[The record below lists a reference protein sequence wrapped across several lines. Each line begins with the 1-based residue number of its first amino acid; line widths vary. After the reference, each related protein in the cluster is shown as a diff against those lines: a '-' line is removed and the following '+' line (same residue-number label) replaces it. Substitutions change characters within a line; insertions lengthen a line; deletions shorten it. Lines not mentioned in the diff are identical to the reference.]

1 MEFTPERIGRI
12 DFFADLSPEQCAKI
26 AEILRVETV
35 ERDHPVIEDGA
46 SGDTFYLLLQGQVE
60 ISKNLFVMTSGGG
73 ISRARRTIIRLES
86 KDPPPDPK
94 PPERPGV
101 LTISGD
107 FAFGEMAL
115 FDPESKRSADVIAT
129 TRCTLGVIDNE
140 SFVRVVESDIEIG
153 SRVYKRIS
161 AKLSGDLSRA
171 NQDVLNLTTALSFAL
186 HR

>member
-1 MEFTPERIGRI
+1 MDITAERIGLI
-12 DFFADLSPEQCAKI
+12 DFFADLSPEKCAKI
-26 AEILRVETV
+26 AQIVRVETV
-35 ERDHPVIEDGA
+35 EQDHSIIEDGA

-60 ISKNLFVMTSGGG
+60 ISKNLFVLTSGGS
-73 ISRARRTIIRLES
+73 ISRVRRTIIRMES

-115 FDPESKRSADVIAT
+115 FDPESKRAADVIAT
-129 TRCTLGVIDNE
+129 ARCILGVIDNA
-140 SFVRVVESDIEIG
+140 SFARVVESDMEIG
-153 SRVYKRIS
+153 SQVYKSIS